1 VNLIKRFWAT
11 FGAILAILILVF
23 VEKHLSVKTL
33 CYIHFSTLLLHQ
45 FEEYVFPG
53 NFKGFYN
60 THIYKKTKITSFFLN
75 DSGVLMVNIVLGWIM
90 YILAIFLS
98 EKALWFSMGLA
109 GISILNG
116 IMHTAMFIRL
126 KAYNPGLITSLL
138 VLIPFGLFFLD
149 ILFDA
154 VGSTEI
160 ILGFAVFVFGALL
173 IPTCIYLSKGKG

>member
-1 VNLIKRFWAT
+1 VILIKRYWAT

-60 THIYKKTKITSFFLN
+60 THIYKKTKITSFLLN
-75 DSGVLMVNIVLGWIM
+75 DTGVLRVNVVLGWTM

-98 EKALWFSMGLA
+98 EKAIWFSMGLA
-109 GISILNG
+109 GISMLNG
-116 IMHTAMFIRL
+116 IMHTAMFVRL
-126 KAYNPGLITSLL
+126 KSYNPGLVTSLL
-138 VLIPFGLFFLD
+138 VLIPFSLFFLD
-149 ILFDA
+149 KLFDT
-154 VGSTEI
+154 VGGTEI
-160 ILGFAVFVFGALL
+160 MLGFAVFVIGALL
-173 IPTCIYLSKGKG
+173 IPTCIYLSKGR